1 MCLPK
6 APKPTTV
13 PERQA
18 EQMPERDARGRATD
32 DSRRRRGFLS
42 LIKGGT
48 ALGPVSTTNTLG
60 A

>member
-1 MCLPK
+1 MPK

-18 EQMPERDARGRATD
+18 EQMPERDARGRGTD
-32 DSRRRRGFLS
+32 DAKRRRGFLA

-48 ALGPVSTTNTLG
+48 PLGAPPTTNTLG
-60 A
+60 V

>member
-1 MCLPK
+1 MPK

-18 EQMPERDARGRATD
+18 EQMPERDARGRGTD
-32 DSRRRRGFLS
+32 DSRRRRGFLA
-42 LIKGGT
+42 LMKGGS
-48 ALGPVSTTNTLG
+48 ALGAPPATTNTLG